1 MRAGPQRAVSR
12 PRLTRALTIT
22 LIAAIGVL
30 LAGCQTL
37 DVITQVSTSVG
48 VATGTISN
56 QEAEAINRTASAA
69 GKALEQIT
77 PEQEYYI
84 GRAVAATILADN
96 KTADLK
102 DATYYLNVLGQALA
116 MHSDKPETFGGYH
129 FAIMDTDEVNA
140 FAAPGGLILVSR
152 GLLRCCESEDAVAAV
167 LAHEIG
173 HVQLSH
179 GLRAIKKSRLT
190 SALTIL
196 AAESAKNLGGEQLAE
211 LTTAFEGSISDITGT
226 LVNSGYSR
234 KLESEADAAAITI
247 MQRTGYNPSA
257 LKDMLKQMQARMPA
271 DDKGF
276 GKTHPSPA
284 DRIADITPLL
294 QDTGTAA
301 EVKTRQMRFEKAMK
315 GV

>member
-1 MRAGPQRAVSR
+1 MKRAILS
-12 PRLTRALTIT
+12 LTIT
-22 LIAAIGVL
+22 TALAAL
-30 LAGCQTL
+30 LAGCETL

-48 VATGTISN
+48 VATGKIST
-56 QEAEAINRTASAA
+56 QEADAINRTASAA
-69 GKALEQIT
+69 GKAFEQIT

-84 GRAVAATILADN
+84 GRAVTATILTDN
-96 KTADLK
+96 KTANLK
-102 DATYYLNVLGQALA
+102 NATHYLNVLGQALA

-129 FAIMDTDEVNA
+129 FAIMDTDEINA

-152 GLLRCCESEDAVAAV
+152 GLLRCCRTEDAVAAV

-173 HVQLSH
+173 HVQLLH
-179 GLRAIKKSRLT
+179 GLRAIRKSRLT

-196 AAESAKNLGGEQLAE
+196 AAESAKNLGGEQLTE

-234 KLESEADAAAITI
+234 TLESEADAAAITI

-276 GKTHPSPA
+276 GKTHPSPT

-294 QDTGTAA
+294 PQAETGAV
-301 EVKTRQMRFEKAMK
+301 VKARQKRFEKAMK